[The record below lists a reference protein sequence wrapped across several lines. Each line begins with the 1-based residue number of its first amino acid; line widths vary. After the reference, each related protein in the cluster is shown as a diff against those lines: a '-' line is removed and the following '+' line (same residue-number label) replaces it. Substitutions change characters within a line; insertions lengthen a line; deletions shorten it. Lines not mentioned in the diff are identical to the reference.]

1 MSKSQYFILFSAI
14 IAVVL
19 LFSLPKIIVKNDRK
33 LQSEEKQEH
42 NSPGPSTNL
51 HKVKMTDNDLSILNN
66 LTKTYNNL
74 SDKEKKV
81 KFADSLANYYHRFHQ
96 YDSSGKYFEEEAK
109 LSPTTS
115 NFIKA
120 GDAYYEAF
128 SFNPEEGRADAMTA
142 KAREYYQKVLDKDPG
157 NLTVK
162 NKIASTYIGTDNV
175 MEAVVILKDIVKAD
189 PHNKEALYNL
199 GILSIQSGQ
208 YDKAIG
214 RFEEIIKFEPADAN
228 AHFYL
233 GMSYMNK
240 GEKKKA
246 RDYFDK
252 AKKLEKDPAFQATVD
267 DYIKELK

>member
-14 IAVVL
+14 IAVIL
-19 LFSLPKIIVKNDRK
+19 LFTLPKVIVKNDRK
-33 LQSEEKQEH
+33 LQTEEHSQ
-42 NSPGPSTNL
+42 SDPGPAVAL
-51 HKVKMTDNDLSILNN
+51 HKVKIPENDLQILNN

-109 LSPTTS
+109 LSPTSS
-115 NFIKA
+115 NFIKT

-128 SFNPEEGRADAMTA
+128 SFNPEQGKAEVLTE
-142 KAREYYQKVLDKDPG
+142 KAREYYQKVLDKDPD
-157 NLTVK
+157 NLSVK
-162 NKIASTYIGTDNV
+162 NKVASTYIGTDKV

-246 RDYFDK
+246 MDYFDK
-252 AKKLEKDPAFQATVD
+252 AKKLDKDPAFQATVN
-267 DYIKELK
+267 DYLKELK

>member
-1 MSKSQYFILFSAI
+1 MSRLQYLIIFSAI
-14 IAVVL
+14 VAVIL
-19 LFSLPKIIVKNDRK
+19 LFSLPKIIVNNDRK
-33 LQSEEKQEH
+33 LQTEQKQEH
-42 NSPGPSTNL
+42 TDGPAQDL
-51 HKVKMTDNDLSILNN
+51 HKVQMTDNDRLAINN

-74 SDKEKKV
+74 SDNEKKV

-96 YDSSGKYFEEEAK
+96 YDSSGKYFEEEAR
-109 LSPTTS
+109 LAPTSS
-115 NFIKA
+115 NFVKT

-128 SFNPEEGRADAMTA
+128 SFNPEQGKAEELTQ
-142 KAREYYQKVLDKDPG
+142 KARQYYQKVLDKEPG
-157 NLTVK
+157 NLAVK
-162 NKIASTYIGTDNV
+162 NKVASTYIGTDKV
-175 MEAVVILKDIVKAD
+175 MEAVLILKDIVKAD

-208 YDKAIG
+208 FDKAIG
-214 RFEEIIKFEPADAN
+214 RFEEIISFDPADAN

-246 RDYFDK
+246 KDYFDK
-252 AKKLEKDPAFQATVD
+252 AKSLEKDPAFQATVD

>member
-1 MSKSQYFILFSAI
+1 MSRSQYFILFSAI
-14 IAVVL
+14 IAVIL
-19 LFSLPKIIVKNDRK
+19 LFSLPKIIVNNDRK
-33 LQSEEKQEH
+33 LQSEDKQEH
-42 NSPGPSTNL
+42 KSGPPQDL
-51 HKVKMTDNDLSILNN
+51 HKVQMSENDLNTLNN

-109 LSPTTS
+109 LAPTSS
-115 NFIKA
+115 NYIKT

-128 SFNPEEGRADAMTA
+128 SFNPEEGKAEELTQ
-142 KAREYYQKVLDKDPG
+142 KARQYYQKVLEKEPG

-162 NKIASTYIGTDNV
+162 NKIASTYIGTDKV

-214 RFEEIIKFEPADAN
+214 RFEEIIKFDPADAN

-240 GEKKKA
+240 GDKKKA
-246 RDYFDK
+246 GDYFDK
-252 AKKLEKDPAFQATVD
+252 AKTLEKDPAFQTTVD

>member
-1 MSKSQYFILFSAI
+1 MSKSQYLILFAAI
-14 IAVVL
+14 IVVIS
-19 LFSLPKIIVKNDRK
+19 LFSLPKIIVNNDRK
-33 LQSEEKQEH
+33 LQTEEKQQGH
-42 NSPGPSTNL
+42 PGPVSDL
-51 HKVKMTDNDLSILNN
+51 HKVKIPENDLQILNN

-109 LSPTTS
+109 LSPTSS
-115 NFIKA
+115 NFIKT

-128 SFNPEEGRADAMTA
+128 SFNPEQGKAEELTE
-142 KAREYYQKVLDKDPG
+142 KAREYYQKVLDKAPD
-157 NLTVK
+157 NLQVK
-162 NKIASTYIGTDNV
+162 NKIASTYIGTDKV
-175 MEAVVILKDIVKAD
+175 MEAVVILKDIIKAD

-214 RFEEIIKFEPADAN
+214 RFEEIIKFAPTDAN

-233 GMSYMNK
+233 GMAYMNK
-240 GEKKKA
+240 GEKKKG
-246 RDYFDK
+246 RDYFEM
-252 AKKLEKDPAFQATVD
+252 AKKLDADPAFQATVD
-267 DYIKELK
+267 DYLKELK